1 MEKQS
6 THSLETID
14 EQIERV
20 INGSVVLD
28 NTASAVTLGDNK
40 PVSSV
45 AVKGAIRPLEEANNI
60 ITVSIGSY
68 QDADGITLVTRTDR
82 ARTSIILRKDLVGQY
97 IAPPAGYYFYTYLL
111 DKNLKKIDVKN
122 WVGTENSPLNIDALP
137 ENVAYLT
144 MSLKNSYAG
153 NTSITDGDL
162 VVLQNWANT
171 TLSPI
176 SKIGDWEYV
185 IMGNRGID
193 NAITIKDG
201 IVSIQA
207 GGFGIIWKGNTYY
220 VANTNTS
227 VTTPYTFN
235 LGQYT
240 NNYLVLNTKGLLNK
254 DVRNEL
260 SELVSVR
267 PYIREGDVPIAYHY
281 MGNQVVLLGQFK
293 DLYGGDTAGNLEV
306 VNNLTQGGATAAL
319 SAEMGKELNTK
330 LLNLDSTNTPIS
342 ISVGSYLDNDGLTP
356 VVNVNRARTSIIARK
371 DIIGMSLMPPT
382 GYYMWVF
389 QLDSNFRK
397 VGNSS
402 WIGGTSS
409 PLYVDNLADNV
420 LYLTISFKNSYN
432 GDTAMEESHIL
443 TLQQW
448 VNSQLYVSAKINN
461 WDYVLQAN
469 ISIDGAIKTEGTHII
484 IKSSGFGIRFKGKLY
499 YVANTDTTVTE
510 PYDFDLGAY
519 GNLYLCLDT
528 SLLTN
533 PNARNNLADVVVVRN
548 GLREND
554 IPIAYRYM
562 GERVYLL
569 GQFKDIYG
577 GGSSNT
583 ELTSRTI
590 NSDIFFA
597 PEYYAFCR
605 GKKLNTQGEGAEW
618 FKRFTLAHFTDIHNF
633 YDLFAEGLRV
643 VQSKVIGVVNCGDDS
658 RGISSNDV
666 PIIKEDLQDIMNVVS
681 QNNKLPYIPNVGNHD
696 FTGLT
701 KKEYFD
707 RVCASLTDVV
717 WGDAANYRVYGYRD
731 FTDSTYEGNYRVIM
745 LDPFDYNDGQ
755 YSNPYYNMYVVF
767 SQNQINWLIDTLEDA
782 ASKGLNV
789 ITTMHFS
796 FGDNSLP
803 FGEELAK
810 PDAHYCQ
817 DAFMIPDIIKAI
829 QNKTTLNK
837 TYSDSQGVNNISIN
851 KDFTNVAQLKYV
863 CHLFGHIHSKNAY
876 RCQKTNG
883 EKYDMLMLG
892 ELSLAQNGIALAKTY
907 REQGTVNN
915 MSFSVLAIDSEEQ
928 AVYRISYGAYRD
940 YSDPTKNN
948 RVTKHSYRFND

>member
-20 INGSVVLD
+20 IDGSVVLD

-60 ITVSIGSY
+60 ITVSAGSY
-68 QDADGITLVTRTDR
+68 QDADGTTPVTRTER

-97 IAPPAGYYFYTYLL
+97 IAPPVGYYFYTFLL

-122 WVGTENSPLNIDALP
+122 WVGTEHSPLNIDALP

-144 MSLKNSYAG
+144 MTLKNSYAG

-162 VVLQNWANT
+162 AVLQNWANV

-176 SKIGDWEYV
+176 SKVGDWEYV

-207 GGFGIIWKGNTYY
+207 AGFGIIWKGNTYY

-235 LGQYT
+235 LGQYS
-240 NNYLVLNTKGLLNK
+240 NRYLVLNTKGLLNK

-267 PYIREGDVPIAYHY
+267 NYIREGDVPIAYHY
-281 MGNQVVLLGQFK
+281 MYNQVVLLGQFK
-293 DLYGGDTAGNLEV
+293 DLYGKDIA
-306 VNNLTQGGATAAL
+306 
-319 SAEMGKELNTK
+319 NTK
-330 LLNLDSTNTPIS
+330 LDNT
-342 ISVGSYLDNDGLTP
+342 
-356 VVNVNRARTSIIARK
+356 
-371 DIIGMSLMPPT
+371 
-382 GYYMWVF
+382 
-389 QLDSNFRK
+389 
-397 VGNSS
+397 
-402 WIGGTSS
+402 
-409 PLYVDNLADNV
+409 
-420 LYLTISFKNSYN
+420 
-432 GDTAMEESHIL
+432 
-443 TLQQW
+443 
-448 VNSQLYVSAKINN
+448 
-461 WDYVLQAN
+461 
-469 ISIDGAIKTEGTHII
+469 
-484 IKSSGFGIRFKGKLY
+484 
-499 YVANTDTTVTE
+499 
-510 PYDFDLGAY
+510 
-519 GNLYLCLDT
+519 
-528 SLLTN
+528 
-533 PNARNNLADVVVVRN
+533 
-548 GLREND
+548 
-554 IPIAYRYM
+554 
-562 GERVYLL
+562 
-569 GQFKDIYG
+569 
-577 GGSSNT
+577 
-583 ELTSRTI
+583 TI

-605 GKKLNTQGEGAEW
+605 GKKLNTQGEGVEW

-633 YDLFAEGLRV
+633 YDLFAEGLKV

-658 RGISSNDV
+658 RGISSDDV
-666 PIIKEDLQDIMNVVS
+666 PTIKGDLQDIMNVVS

-707 RVCASLTDVV
+707 RVCANLSGIT
-717 WGDAANYRVYGYRD
+717 WGNEAGYRTYGYRD

-810 PDAHYCQ
+810 PDAYYCQ

-892 ELSLAQNGIALAKTY
+892 ELSLAQNGVALAKTY

-928 AVYRISYGAYRD
+928 SVYRISYGAYRD
-940 YSDPTKNN
+940 YSDPTKSN